1 MKKSLEHIFDEANA
15 SEIERLVDQNAAPDV
30 SADTLA
36 SIKNKVYAKTGITKM
51 KKKKPLIFRWQ
62 SYAAAAACL
71 CLVFGL
77 MFGMGILPLPVA
89 YAAEASPEN
98 DKEYAIRTLINNVEV
113 ERKKI
118 EDISLDENTLA
129 FFIDEENNL
138 VLMSSTE
145 ILFKRP
151 IEECDR
157 ITEHQNTWCQSTYV
171 TIGGESDCVP
181 LLEFIFQKPHYLI
194 ANPSF
199 PKYEINSD
207 FEYPELPRK
216 RSFELYFRNEDEKG
230 ERFFLNFILDDG
242 TVFYTDEEGLSYCSS
257 PNAFDVNA
265 ALNYLNIVN
274 LSYFGIDYETKEE
287 GFFDYI
293 DNIYDPR
300 DIIRKKHA
308 NSKENE

>member
-36 SIKNKVYAKTGITKM
+36 SIKNKVYAKTGIAKM

-151 IEECDR
+151 IEECR
-157 ITEHQNTWCQSTYV
+157 SITQDENSVLQSTYV

-181 LLEFIFQKPHYLI
+181 LLEFVFQKPHYLI
-194 ANPSF
+194 ASPSF
-199 PKYEINSD
+199 PEYESVYD
-207 FEYPELPRK
+207 HLPPELPK
-216 RSFELYFRNEDEKG
+216 ARSFWMTFSSGDGKWEYLSL
-230 ERFFLNFILDDG
+230 RFLLDG

-257 PNAFDVNA
+257 PNAFDVDA
-265 ALNYLNIVN
+265 ACKYLLTVN
-274 LSYFGIDYETKEE
+274 LGYFKSYK
-287 GFFDYI
+287 
-293 DNIYDPR
+293 
-300 DIIRKKHA
+300 
-308 NSKENE
+308 